1 MGNEELSREELFALV
16 WEKPT
21 VEVAKELGVSDVA
34 VAKLC
39 ARLQVPKPPRGYWA
53 RMEFGQT
60 PHRTPLRA
68 FREEIE
74 ARRKAMARPLPGVI
88 SLSPIQRKFVDQAL
102 SELAVKGIDV
112 SGVRIASNQIR
123 EIPPDVAAQMLLLIQ
138 NRYLAW
144 IKGGE
149 VDVALTHGAQQSL
162 GGFVDKML
170 PIARPQIVVLE
181 RAGRSFMSPGKEP
194 TILIRLTA
202 DLQDRIAQLAR
213 LVRDQRLNH
222 VVMPLVTLDH
232 AWSAHHVYSAE
243 SYTMAESAL
252 CISATEIW
260 VTCTIEVPRFR
271 DEERETFLTEHLA
284 LRDVMPIEL
293 MPTKEVVIS
302 APLRRI
308 RIKQHWPRLRA
319 LIEAERVHEMLQRS
333 AYDIERSVPDERLA
347 VSDRIW
353 FGAERPF
360 LGARNAWERL
370 TEEVER
376 WELELEA
383 ERSDLCS
390 TILGIELGDIL
401 VQPQKGQITRL
412 QVTRTSMNI
421 SDERVF
427 FVIDGLRFRK
437 DGTAGKRVESIWID
451 FHASSDIR

>member
-1 MGNEELSREELFALV
+1 MGKEELSREELFALV

-53 RMEFGQT
+53 RIESGQT
-60 PHRTPLRA
+60 PRRTPLRA

-74 ARRKAMARPLPGVI
+74 ARRKAVARPLPGVI
-88 SLSPIQRKFVDQAL
+88 SLSPIQRKFVDHAL
-102 SELAVKGIDV
+102 SELAAKGVDIG
-112 SGVRIASNQIR
+112 SVRITSNQIR
-123 EIPPDVAAQMLLLIQ
+123 GITPDVAAQLLLLIQ

-144 IKGGE
+144 IKSGE

-194 TILIRLTA
+194 TILIHLTA

-222 VVMPLVTLDH
+222 VVMPLVTVDH

-260 VTCTIEVPRFR
+260 VTCTIEALSIQG
-271 DEERETFLTEHLA
+271 DERETFLTEHLA
-284 LRDVMPIEL
+284 LHDVMPIEL
-293 MPTKEVVIS
+293 MPTKEVEIPT
-302 APLRRI
+302 PLKRI

-319 LIEAERVHEMLQRS
+319 LIEAERVHEMLERS
-333 AYDIERSVPDERLA
+333 TYDIERSVPDERLA

-353 FGAERPF
+353 FGAERP
-360 LGARNAWERL
+360 LLNAHNAWERL
-370 TEEVER
+370 TDEVER

-383 ERSDLCS
+383 ERSDLCC

-412 QVTRTSMNI
+412 QVTRTSMTI
-421 SDERVF
+421 SEER
-427 FVIDGLRFRK
+427 IILIIEGLRFRK
-437 DGTAGKRVESIWID
+437 DGTAGKRLESIFVD
-451 FHASSDIR
+451 FHASSGAR